1 LRFSGRVGNLAKRP
15 VSRLTYPGREES
27 VPSQDGNRKCKGTEP
42 VGCLTGMSSETP
54 GAGSAEPQVDW
65 DAVARY
71 LAGGSPASERDS
83 VQKWL
88 ASRPADSK
96 LIAALDDA
104 LDGLTL
110 GADATKGIDV
120 EAALAKV
127 KARRAQDAVTD
138 KGRTRMSYPIRTA
151 QHWPALAAAAV
162 LVIAIG
168 TLVWRGRTPP
178 DEALT
183 IAARELTTPVGGRDS
198 LVLPDGSQVILGPG
212 SHLTIAAGYG
222 LAARELLLRGEA
234 YFDVKH
240 DASHPFVVN
249 VNGATI
255 RDVGTSFGVHADS
268 TGGVRVAVVSGTV
281 ELTRAIS
288 SPSSTAVLNAGDIGT
303 VSVTGAVVAQ
313 RGAGTDEDLAWRRGT
328 LIFRDAT
335 MAEVR
340 DDLRRWYGIELAVR
354 DSSVLR
360 RHMTATFTL
369 RDSVGGVLNAIA
381 LLLPATI
388 ERRGDTAIVRIT
400 PETSRRK

>member
-1 LRFSGRVGNLAKRP
+1 
-15 VSRLTYPGREES
+15 
-27 VPSQDGNRKCKGTEP
+27 
-42 VGCLTGMSSETP
+42 MSSETP

-71 LAGGSPASERDS
+71 LAGESPAAERDA

-88 ASRPADSK
+88 ASLPADSQ

-110 GADATKGIDV
+110 GSDATKGIDV

-127 KARRAQDAVTD
+127 KARRSQDV
-138 KGRTRMSYPIRTA
+138 RTGTVRAGVSHPIRTFNR
-151 QHWPALAAAAV
+151 WPAIAAAAAV
-162 LVIAIG
+162 VIAVG
-168 TLVWRGRTPP
+168 ALMWRGRAPADDVT
-178 DEALT
+178 T

-222 LAARELLLRGEA
+222 LASRELSLRGEA

-240 DASHPFVVN
+240 DAAHPFVVHAR
-249 VNGATI
+249 GATI
-255 RDVGTSFGVHADS
+255 RDVGTAFAVHAD
-268 TGGVRVAVVSGTV
+268 TGEVRVAVTSGTV
-281 ELTRAIS
+281 ELARPGS
-288 SPSSTAVLNAGDIGT
+288 SASSTAVLNAGDVGT
-303 VSVTGAVVAQ
+303 VSEAGTVVAE
-313 RGAGTDEDLAWRRGT
+313 RGAATDDDLAWRRGK

-335 MAEVR
+335 IADVR

-354 DSSVLR
+354 DTAVLR
-360 RHMTATFTL
+360 RHMTATFTD
-369 RDSVGGVLNAIA
+369 RDSIGSVLDAIA

-388 ERRGDTAIVRIT
+388 ERRGDSAIVRVT
-400 PETSRRK
+400 PETTRRK

>member
-1 LRFSGRVGNLAKRP
+1 
-15 VSRLTYPGREES
+15 
-27 VPSQDGNRKCKGTEP
+27 
-42 VGCLTGMSSETP
+42 MSSETP

-71 LAGGSPASERDS
+71 LAGESPAAERDV

-88 ASRPADSK
+88 ATLPADSK

-104 LDGLTL
+104 LDGLAL

-127 KARRAQDAVTD
+127 KARRGQDVPTG
-138 KGRTRMSYPIRTA
+138 KGRPGASHPIRTFNR
-151 QHWPALAAAAV
+151 WPVIAAAAAV
-162 LVIAIG
+162 VIAVG
-168 TLVWRGRTPP
+168 TLVWRGRAPVSDAPT
-178 DEALT
+178 T

-222 LAARELLLRGEA
+222 LASRELSLRGEA

-240 DASHPFVVN
+240 DAAHPFVVRAS
-249 VNGATI
+249 GATI
-255 RDVGTSFGVHADS
+255 RDVGTAFAVHADS
-268 TGGVRVAVVSGTV
+268 TGEVRVAVTSGTV
-281 ELTRAIS
+281 ELAHPGS
-288 SPSSTAVLNAGDIGT
+288 SSSSTAVLNGGDVGT
-303 VSVTGAVVAQ
+303 VSETGGVVAE
-313 RGAGTDEDLAWRRGT
+313 RGAASDDDLAWRRGK

-335 MAEVR
+335 IADVR

-354 DSSVLR
+354 DTAVLR
-360 RHMTATFTL
+360 RHMTATFTD
-369 RDSVGGVLNAIA
+369 RDSIGSVLNAIA

-388 ERRGDTAIVRIT
+388 ERRGDSAIVRIT